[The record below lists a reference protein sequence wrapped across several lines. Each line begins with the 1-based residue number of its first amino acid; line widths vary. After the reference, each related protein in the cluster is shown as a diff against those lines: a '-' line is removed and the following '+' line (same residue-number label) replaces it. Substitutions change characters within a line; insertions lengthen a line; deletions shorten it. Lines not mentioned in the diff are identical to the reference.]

1 MRTEGPSVFSQ
12 PSIISCFMRLTGSRR
27 KDVARAAR
35 PHTRRRTGLSLGRP
49 VPVFRALL
57 LTLLMAA
64 GLLVVLGDPEPVSE
78 AFGVGSAEVTIAKGD
93 SFSYEAGLS
102 PVSDDDLSGDS
113 VTINITAGAGLMV
126 NKTSL
131 LIGRLGGLPRA

>member
-1 MRTEGPSVFSQ
+1 MFSQ

-27 KDVARAAR
+27 KDAARAAR
-35 PHTRRRTGLSLGRP
+35 PHARRRTGLSSGKP

-57 LTLLMAA
+57 LTLLLAA

-93 SFSYEAGLS
+93 SFSYEVGLGI
-102 PVSDDDLSGDS
+102 L
-113 VTINITAGAGLMV
+113 
-126 NKTSL
+126 
-131 LIGRLGGLPRA
+131 